1 MNKRLHLHTI
11 SLLDQFIWKKP
22 GRNVI
27 TRIIDLERESGKL
40 PAGDAFIE
48 QLNGLLQSENFT
60 RYARYDNYRNKTDIR
75 PIKALQQKITDLVSL
90 SFKNTYQFAAFV
102 LLADSRCPKENT
114 DQMDG
119 LLQQLKPDFIQ
130 FGTSMDISEEDG
142 EYITPPD
149 DEINI
154 TVFFE
159 CAPDHIL
166 RSKQVTSYAHFDEL
180 FKVKD
185 YFQEGI
191 KVMEYFMDNP
201 FDQIPEM
208 VFQGYF
214 SYGMIHHLSKTY
226 PDHPIIPFWI
236 RRAITRGYHQKFG
249 HSNFLQFMPEA
260 DRQDKE
266 TVLLFVSANG
276 LELEYAA
283 PSLQQDNDIVEAA
296 IAQNGYALLYAD
308 PSFHYDLNL
317 VERAIDNNPR
327 AIFCLEDPKAF
338 NHDTYG
344 FLLQKALLKDLKLAE
359 KLPAAAFE
367 TYPELLHEL
376 IVKNADS
383 IRFAPIAYRSDKN
396 LARELLTL
404 KPLALEHFDISIQSD
419 KELVSLAVQLNGLA
433 LQFASPQLRGDETII
448 EQAILQNKKSFVFA
462 NEALPDRE
470 TVLRWINIQPL
481 IVLHMNL
488 INRMDFDDELMKA
501 YITGIINLKNEDVLS
516 LPQGVRMWEA
526 NEDNDTDLDDL
537 F

>member
-1 MNKRLHLHTI
+1 MNKRLHSHTI
-11 SLLDQFIWKKP
+11 ALLEQFIWKKP
-22 GRNVI
+22 ERNVI
-27 TRIIDLERESGKL
+27 SRLIDLERESNNL
-40 PAGDAFIE
+40 PAGNAFIE
-48 QLNGLLQSENFT
+48 QLNGLLLSGNFT
-60 RYARYDNYRNKTDIR
+60 RYRMDSSRIDIR
-75 PIKALQQKITDLVSL
+75 PIRSLQQKITDLVSIT
-90 SFKNTYQFAAFV
+90 FKNTYQFTAFI

-114 DQMDG
+114 DQIDT

-130 FGTSMDISEEDG
+130 FETSMDVSEEDG

-166 RSKQVTSYAHFDEL
+166 RSKQVTCYAHFDEL

-191 KVMEYFMDNP
+191 KVVEYFMDDP
-201 FDQIPEM
+201 LDQIPEM
-208 VFQGYF
+208 VFKGYF
-214 SYGMIHHLSKTY
+214 SYGMIRHLSETY

-236 RRAITRGYHQKFG
+236 RRALTHGYHKKFG
-249 HSNFLQFMPEA
+249 SNFFLPFMSEA

-276 LELEYAA
+276 QELEYAA
-283 PSLQQDNDIVEAA
+283 PSLQQDKDIVEVA

-308 PSFHYDLNL
+308 SSFHYDLGL

-327 AIFCLEDPKAF
+327 AIFCLKDPKAF

-367 TYPELLHEL
+367 MYPELLHEL

-396 LARELLTL
+396 LARELLAL

-433 LQFASPQLRGDETII
+433 LQFAAPLLRGDETII

-488 INRMDFDDELMKA
+488 INRMDFDDELLKA
-501 YITGIINLKNEDVLS
+501 YITAIFHLKNEDVLS
-516 LPQGVRMWEA
+516 LPQGVRVWEQ